1 MSASAFVHFPSIFLG
16 HPNNKLQ
23 TTKFT
28 QYTTAFANPISIN
41 YFVQIDYT
49 INYSAE

>member
-1 MSASAFVHFPSIFLG
+1 MCIFQVFLV

-23 TTKFT
+23 TIKFT
-28 QYTTAFANPISIN
+28 KYTTAFASPISIK